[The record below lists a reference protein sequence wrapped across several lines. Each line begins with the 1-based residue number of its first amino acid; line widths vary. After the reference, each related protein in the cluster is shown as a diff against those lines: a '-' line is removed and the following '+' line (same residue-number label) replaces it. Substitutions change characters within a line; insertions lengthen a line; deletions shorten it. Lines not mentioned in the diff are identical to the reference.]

1 MKFTAIREILRYAY
15 SKSHKAMI
23 LVLLY
28 PLLNAVITGGSAALS
43 ATILNGLA
51 ANAAYET
58 LITTV
63 IVGLSLVGAAQVLRS
78 YLQQQKTIA
87 SDRLVR
93 EFGMEVGRTT
103 MNMDYEVLE
112 SPAVGELRSRMHN
125 DRQWG
130 AGFQS
135 VISQTESVLAGILGV
150 FTGIVLLLPMLV
162 SIGDV
167 FVFLFVVLISL
178 SSLITAAIHA
188 RMINKRNLKM
198 IDEYTASGAFFGHF
212 IWQSL
217 NVADVKDIHLYR
229 ADELIRKHVD
239 QKYDQKKSWISRYTL
254 LHMTGGFAGSL
265 IIGLIQL
272 GASVFIILRAAAAS
286 LPVGSVI
293 LYIVAFTSIST
304 SLSQLAAA
312 AAALSLAAARQ
323 KSTLDYLKTNTAQ
336 NATPHKASRSG
347 DPGTTSQEASLF
359 GDPGATPQ
367 KASLFGDPG
376 TESRPLK
383 RQPIHE
389 IAFEYV
395 SYRYPG
401 RNDYAVKDVSFTV
414 SGHSHIALVGLN
426 GSGKS
431 TLIKLLCGL
440 IEPTEGRI
448 LLDGTDA
455 KLYEPEAYRA
465 LFGIVFQDSKLF
477 PLTLGENVGAGQPD
491 MEQAEAALKLSGF
504 QERLKRLQHG
514 LNTPLYSVYDENGI
528 DVSGGESQ
536 KIAIARALY
545 RDAPFMVLDEPT
557 AALDPL
563 SECALYEQFHVL
575 THEKAVIIVSH
586 RLSCS
591 HLVDETLVF
600 RDGAIVE
607 RGNHDALISCPDS
620 EYYRLWESQLC

>member
-1 MKFTAIREILRYAY
+1 
-15 SKSHKAMI
+15 
-23 LVLLY
+23 
-28 PLLNAVITGGSAALS
+28 
-43 ATILNGLA
+43 
-51 ANAAYET
+51 
-58 LITTV
+58 
-63 IVGLSLVGAAQVLRS
+63 VGAAGVLSS
-78 YLQQQKTIA
+78 YLERQKTIA

-103 MNMDYEVLE
+103 MNMDYEILE

-135 VISQTESVLAGILGV
+135 VIRQTEGVSEGILGV
-150 FTGIVLLLPMLV
+150 LTGVVLLLPMLV
-162 SIGDV
+162 SIGDIS
-167 FVFLFVVLISL
+167 VFLFVVFISL
-178 SSLITAAIHA
+178 FSLITAVIQA
-188 RMINKRNLKM
+188 RVINKRNLKM

-217 NVADVKDIHLYR
+217 NIADVKDIHLYR
-229 ADELIRKHVD
+229 ADGLIRKHVD
-239 QKYDQKKSWISRYTL
+239 QKYDQKKSWITRYAL

-265 IIGLIQL
+265 AIGLIQL

-286 LPVGSVI
+286 LPVGSVM
-293 LYIVAFTSIST
+293 LYIAAFTSIST
-304 SLSQLAAA
+304 SLSRLAAA
-312 AAALSLAAARQ
+312 AASLSLAAARQ
-323 KSTLDYLKTNTAQ
+323 KSTLDYLKSDTA
-336 NATPHKASRSG
+336 PK
-347 DPGTTSQEASLF
+347 
-359 GDPGATPQ
+359 
-367 KASLFGDPG
+367 

-383 RQPIHE
+383 PQPVHE
-389 IAFEYV
+389 IAFEHV

-401 RNDYAVKDVSFTV
+401 RSDYAIKDVSFTV
-414 SGHSHIALVGLN
+414 GGHSHIALVGLN

-455 KLYEPEAYRA
+455 RLYDPKAYRA
-465 LFGIVFQDSKLF
+465 LFGIVFQDSMLLPF
-477 PLTLGENVGAGQPD
+477 TLGENVGAGQPD
-491 MEQAEAALKLSGF
+491 MERAEAALKLSGF
-504 QERLKRLQHG
+504 QERLKRLLFG
-514 LNTPLYSVYDENGI
+514 LNTPLYNAYDERGI

-557 AALDPL
+557 ATLDPL
-563 SECALYEQFHVL
+563 SECALYEKFYEL
-575 THEKAVIIVSH
+575 TREKAVVIVSH
-586 RLSCS
+586 RLSCG
-591 HLVDETLVF
+591 HLANETLVF

-607 RGNHDALISCPDS
+607 RGDHNTLLSHTDS

>member
-1 MKFTAIREILRYAY
+1 MKFTAIREILEYAY
-15 SKSHKAMI
+15 SKSHKAMV

-28 PLLNAVITGGSAALS
+28 PLLNAVITSGSAALS
-43 ATILNGLA
+43 AAIINGLT
-51 ANAAYET
+51 ANAAHET

-103 MNMDYEVLE
+103 MNMDYEILE

-130 AGFQS
+130 VGFQS
-135 VISQTESVLAGILGV
+135 VIRQTESVLAGILGV
-150 FTGIVLLLPMLV
+150 ITGIVLLLPMLV
-162 SIGDV
+162 SIGDIS
-167 FVFLFVVLISL
+167 VFLFVFFISL
-178 SSLITAAIHA
+178 FSLITAVIHA
-188 RMINKRNLKM
+188 RVINRRNLKM

-229 ADELIRKHVD
+229 ADGLIRKHVD

-272 GASVFIILRAAAAS
+272 GASVFIILRAATAS
-286 LPVGSVI
+286 LPIGSVM
-293 LYIVAFTSIST
+293 LYIAAFTSIST

-312 AAALSLAAARQ
+312 AAALSLAATRQ
-323 KSTLDYLKTNTAQ
+323 KSTLDYLKSDT
-336 NATPHKASRSG
+336 ATPKKAALFG
-347 DPGTTSQEASLF
+347 DPGTTSK
-359 GDPGATPQ
+359 

-376 TESRPLK
+376 TESRPLE
-383 RQPIHE
+383 RQVVHE
-389 IAFEYV
+389 IAFEHV

-401 RNDYAVKDVSFTV
+401 RSNYAVKDVSFTV
-414 SGHSHIALVGLN
+414 GDHSHIALVGLN

-455 KLYEPEAYRA
+455 SLYEPQAYRA

-504 QERLKRLQHG
+504 QERLSRLQFG
-514 LNTPLYSVYDENGI
+514 LDTPLYSAYDESGI
-528 DVSGGESQ
+528 DISGGESQ

-575 THEKAVIIVSH
+575 THEKAVLIVSH
-586 RLSCS
+586 RLSCG
-591 HLVDETLVF
+591 HLADETLVF
-600 RDGAIVE
+600 QDGAIVE

>member
-1 MKFTAIREILRYAY
+1 MKFTAIREILGYAY
-15 SKSHKAMI
+15 SKSHTAMV
-23 LVLLY
+23 LVLLC

-43 ATILNGLA
+43 AAIINGLTA
-51 ANAAYET
+51 KDPYQT
-58 LITTV
+58 LVTTV
-63 IVGLSLVGAAQVLRS
+63 LVGLSLVGAAQVFSS
-78 YLQQQKTIA
+78 YLQKQKTIA

-103 MNMDYEVLE
+103 MNMDYEILE

-135 VISQTESVLAGILGV
+135 VIRQTEGVSEGILGV
-150 FTGIVLLLPMLV
+150 LTGIVLLLPMLV
-162 SIGDV
+162 SIGDIS
-167 FVFLFVVLISL
+167 VFLFVVFISL
-178 SSLITAAIHA
+178 FSLITAVIQA
-188 RMINKRNLKM
+188 RVINKRNLKM
-198 IDEYTASGAFFGHF
+198 IDEYTASGAFFGYF

-217 NVADVKDIHLYR
+217 NIADVKDIHLYR
-229 ADELIRKHVD
+229 AGGLIRNHID
-239 QKYDQKKSWISRYTL
+239 QKYDQKKSWISRYVL

-272 GASVFIILRAAAAS
+272 GASLFIILRAAAAS
-286 LPVGSVI
+286 LPVGSVM
-293 LYIVAFTSIST
+293 LYIAALTSIST
-304 SLSQLAAA
+304 SLSRLAAA

-323 KSTLDYLKTNTAQ
+323 KSTLDYLK
-336 NATPHKASRSG
+336 S
-347 DPGTTSQEASLF
+347 DTTR
-359 GDPGATPQ
+359 
-367 KASLFGDPG
+367 K

-383 RQPIHE
+383 RQPVHE
-389 IAFEYV
+389 ITFEHV

-401 RNDYAVKDVSFTV
+401 CSDYAVKDVSFTV
-414 SGHSHIALVGLN
+414 GGHSHIALVGLN

-440 IEPTEGRI
+440 IEPTEGYI
-448 LLDGTDA
+448 LLDGTDVR
-455 KLYEPEAYRA
+455 LYEPKAYRA
-465 LFGIVFQDSKLF
+465 LFGIVFQDPKLLPF
-477 PLTLGENVGAGQPD
+477 TLGENVGAGQPD
-491 MEQAEAALKLSGF
+491 MERAEAALKLSGF
-504 QERLKRLQHG
+504 KERLSRLQLG
-514 LNTPLYSVYDENGI
+514 LNTPLYRAYDERGI

-575 THEKAVIIVSH
+575 THDKAVIIVSH
-586 RLSCS
+586 RLACGY
-591 HLVDETLVF
+591 LADNVLVF
-600 RDGAIVE
+600 RDGTIVE
-607 RGNHDALISCPDS
+607 RGNHNTLQSRTDS